1 MPRAKIYEYKGGK
14 HEKIIKFVM
23 LIVLAILISCIFACV
38 PVKSAEQGKFNDGL
52 DKNKYNYR
60 ELLEENQQRKG

>member
-1 MPRAKIYEYKGGK
+1 MK
-14 HEKIIKFVM
+14 KIIKFVM

-52 DKNKYNYR
+52 DKNKYNYKEFVGR
-60 ELLEENQQRKG
+60 EPAA